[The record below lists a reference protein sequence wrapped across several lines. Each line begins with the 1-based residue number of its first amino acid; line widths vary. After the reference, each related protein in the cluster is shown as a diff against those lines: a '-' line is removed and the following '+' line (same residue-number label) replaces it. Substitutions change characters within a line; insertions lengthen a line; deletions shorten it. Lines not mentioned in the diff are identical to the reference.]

1 MTKKYE
7 KVTLYVATETY
18 QENSNESTISALD
31 YIVEHFLGN
40 VECIILDYDSVDMQL
55 IEKE

>member
-18 QENSNESTISALD
+18 QENPNESTISALD
-31 YIVEHFLGN
+31 HIVEHYLGN

-55 IEKE
+55 VEKK